1 MLVDVKCPYCKAEMQ
16 FDNSRET
23 VFCPYCGGKVAN
35 AATKPQNQNSQPN
48 IFITYTTNNS
58 AVRMVTRIVS
68 TGEKASYVNG
78 QTLSYHLNPGKQ
90 TIVLKI
96 GKINYN
102 KDIDVPTDNTPVR
115 INASFNGKAQ
125 ITVDPPTALID
136 NSQTKTNANN
146 TQSSPARTTTTSSSS
161 NNNTVLF
168 ILLGIFVTA
177 MMFISLGVL
186 AKNSES
192 SSSRGI
198 IDNKYN
204 LYLDITSKNNLIL
217 STYDITISLDGKELG
232 SVSDGKE
239 FTYLVEVEKG
249 EHELLFCK
257 SGKSSPKAT
266 KKITVSNDMT
276 YSCVLSHESLSIKIK
291 DEKMVDNIDGS
302 ELEVVDVTG
311 IPLTDALEKLNAIGF
326 TNIREE
332 PYSDIW
338 EKANW
343 IVSTQNVA
351 PGSHIDK
358 NEFIQLNCI
367 NGSDY
372 FDPIFIGKNIYECQE
387 IAKGAWYNL
396 KFEDSSLHLIDVSS
410 MSESEKKTWVA
421 KSASYG
427 SAYKSVYII
436 VENSGT
442 QKVSTPTV
450 ASTITPKPTVT
461 TSTKPT
467 SIPKVNNTTSTSE
480 TTSSDTTKPSS
491 VKVLSSKTTTYHN
504 KDGSSSVMYY
514 EYDAMGNIKK
524 ECNRNEYGINIAST
538 EYEYDSWRRVTKITY
553 NGSSSS
559 DSWWKTY
566 KYDDKGNVIE
576 WESYYSSGRNKYNY
590 GSYSLEYDENDR
602 LIKRKSDGKYGGSGW
617 EEYEY
622 DDSGNLIKETAYELN
637 SSIKSMH
644 KYEYDKSGN
653 MIKALYY
660 EKESKLE
667 YYYEYEY
674 DSENKLLK
682 ETKYDN
688 NGKVTDWIKY
698 EYDEKGCEIKRSYN
712 NGSWAESEYNYK

>member
-23 VFCPYCGGKVAN
+23 VFCPYCGGRVTN
-35 AATKPQNQNSQPN
+35 AVEKPQNQVSQPN

-58 AVRMVTRIVS
+58 AVGMVTRIVS

-96 GKINYN
+96 GKINHN
-102 KDIDVPTDNTPVR
+102 KDIVIPTDNTPVR
-115 INASFNGKAQ
+115 IKASFNGKAQ

-257 SGKSSPKAT
+257 FGKSSPKAT

-332 PYSDIW
+332 PYSNIW

-372 FDPIFIGKNIYECQE
+372 FDPIFMGKNIYECQK
-387 IAKGAWYNL
+387 IAEGAWYNL
-396 KFEDSSLHLIDVSS
+396 KFEDSSLHIMDISS
-410 MSESEKKTWVA
+410 MSEAEKTAWVA
-421 KSASYG
+421 KAVDYG
-427 SAYKSVYII
+427 RAYKSVYIR
-436 VENSGT
+436 VEKSET
-442 QKVSTPTV
+442 PKVNTPTVTV
-450 ASTITPKPTVT
+450 ASTSTPKPTVVST
-461 TSTKPT
+461 TKPT
-467 SIPKVNNTTSTSE
+467 STPESKSTAVSTE
-480 TTSSDTTKPSS
+480 TSSSITTKSDS
-491 VKVLSSKTTTYHN
+491 EKTLFSKTTTCHSAN
-504 KDGSSSVMYY
+504 GTVSVYYY
-514 EYDAMGNIKK
+514 EYDAVGTIKRFC
-524 ECNRNEYGINIAST
+524 ERNEYGVNITTT
-538 EYEYDSWRRVTKITY
+538 EYEYDSWKRVTKITY
-553 NGSSSS
+553 NGSSKDSS
-559 DSWWKTY
+559 WTTY
-566 KYDDKGNVIE
+566 KYDDKGNVISS
-576 WESYYSSGRNKYNY
+576 ESYYSSGKNKHKST
-590 GSYSLEYDENDR
+590 SY
-602 LIKRKSDGKYGGSGW
+602 
-617 EEYEY
+617 
-622 DDSGNLIKETAYELN
+622 
-637 SSIKSMH
+637 
-644 KYEYDKSGN
+644 
-653 MIKALYY
+653 
-660 EKESKLE
+660 KLE
-667 YYYEYEY
+667 YEER
-674 DSENKLLK
+674 
-682 ETKYDN
+682 
-688 NGKVTDWIKY
+688 G
-698 EYDEKGCEIKRSYN
+698 
-712 NGSWAESEYNYK
+712 